1 MHPYNQVISLP
12 VTDSLTKRVVKKY
25 AKQQNC
31 PPLPN
36 LPAGTFECVVR
47 LEDHSVFMFKF
58 KKPQP
63 CSGVRKGLLPAL
75 INKHIDLPTPA
86 EDLRGLAS
94 SYLYLR
100 DHKYDIQSLQNEKTV
115 SVTLQ
120 PGEPLL
126 ADKRETTRTGNLLEA
141 LKSRVK
147 NDRYASIKVALA
159 ETDSSHFC
167 PFSGGG
173 DIYLQ
178 TDHISACLRLSD
190 EDDGEAEA
198 LGAEEGTQVS
208 PRKKGEIR
216 CTGAVETKFSVQS
229 VDKVLRQLQ
238 ADMLVG
244 ATQQLKTIVTNEPT
258 KAKDIKS
265 FSTYGITFGVSI
277 AHPLIVLKMT
287 LDFETNV
294 LDYLQLCRYE
304 WSETFNVY
312 VDGAFEYVMER
323 VALPTPSPPPP
334 NPPPQHQ

>member
-1 MHPYNQVISLP
+1 MQVDLLNQGRLLP
-12 VTDSLTKRVVKKY
+12 SGCTWQLLERAGYVCRTRDFLHRIEEVRETLSTDSTTDTEVATAMVQIIQDTTVPTNEGYPQLICENIMAQTVHSLNRRAGRKEYCFLIKPVVKEEADNRK
-25 AKQQNC
+25 N
-31 PPLPN
+31 
-36 LPAGTFECVVR
+36 
-47 LEDHSVFMFKF
+47 KF
-58 KKPQP
+58 
-63 CSGVRKGLLPAL
+63 SDVGL
-75 INKHIDLPTPA
+75 HRV
-86 EDLRGLAS
+86 LR
-94 SYLYLR
+94 
-100 DHKYDIQSLQNEKTV
+100 
-115 SVTLQ
+115 
-120 PGEPLL
+120 
-126 ADKRETTRTGNLLEA
+126 NLLEA
-141 LKSRVK
+141 VKSRVK

-159 ETDSSHFC
+159 ETDSSHFF

-178 TDHISACLRLSD
+178 TDHSSACLRLSD

-208 PRKKGEIR
+208 PRKKGELR

-323 VALPTPSPPPP
+323 VALPTPSPPR
-334 NPPPQHQ
+334 